1 MTMTATDRITVYVE
15 GRRALA
21 AAATLRDP
29 HLTPEGTRVRQRA
42 DVDRIRATVRAAIP
56 AEPTTPD
63 RGPVLDTL
71 RPKTADDH
79 ATLARER
86 EKVRAL
92 VYAGQDPSQGFEREP
107 GMRLQDVIARAD
119 RTRLAA
125 ILDDLEVMP
134 HLLVHDDRDRL
145 LAAYE
150 GLIWDRLT
158 QVDPAALAIAEEER
172 TAAEPAAWRAVLS
185 DLAEHGEAS
194 QEALSL
200 LHRADPDAYRLLM
213 DGDRVHIDVPGSQGG
228 IPLLLED
235 LALSE
240 A

>member
-1 MTMTATDRITVYVE
+1 MTATERITVYVQA
-15 GRRALA
+15 RRALGTTT
-21 AAATLRDP
+21 TLQDP
-29 HLTPEGTRVRQRA
+29 HLTPEGLRARQRA
-42 DVDRIRATVRAAIP
+42 DVESIRATVRAAMP
-56 AEPTTPD
+56 AEPTAPD
-63 RGPVLDTL
+63 RAPVLDTL
-71 RPKTADDH
+71 RPQTADDH
-79 ATLARER
+79 ATLTRER

-107 GMRLQDVIARAD
+107 GMRLQDVIANAD

-158 QVDPAALAIAEEER
+158 QVDPAALTVAEEER
-172 TAAEPAAWRAVLS
+172 AAAEPAAWRAVLS
-185 DLAEHGEAS
+185 DLADHGEAT
-194 QEALSL
+194 QESLSL

-228 IPLLLED
+228 IPLLLDD
-235 LALSE
+235 LTRSE

>member
-1 MTMTATDRITVYVE
+1 MTRTDLTTTAVQA
-15 GRRALA
+15 RRDLA
-21 AAATLRDP
+21 AAATLRDT
-29 HLTPEGTRVRQRA
+29 HLTPEGLRARQRT
-42 DVDRIRATVRAAIP
+42 DVNRIRTTVRAAIP
-56 AEPTTPD
+56 AIPEAPD

-71 RPKTADDH
+71 RPQTADDH
-79 ATLARER
+79 AALSRER

-150 GLIWDRLT
+150 GLVWERLT
-158 QVDPAALAIAEEER
+158 QVDPAALAIAEQESA
-172 TAAEPAAWRAVLS
+172 AAEPAAWAAVLT
-185 DLAEHGEAS
+185 DLADTGDLTPESLA
-194 QEALSL
+194 L
-200 LHRADPDAYRLLM
+200 LHDADLDAYRLLV
-213 DGDRVHIDVPGSQGG
+213 DGDRVHIDVPGSQSA
-228 IPLLLED
+228 ILSMLEN
-235 LALSE
+235 LQTSQP
-240 A
+240 

>member
-1 MTMTATDRITVYVE
+1 MTRTDLTTAAVRA
-15 GRRALA
+15 RQALA
-21 AAATLRDP
+21 AAWSHEDP
-29 HLTPEGTRVRQRA
+29 HLTLDGLRA
-42 DVDRIRATVRAAIP
+42 YQSAEVARIRATLHASMP
-56 AEPTTPD
+56 EEPTMPD

-71 RPKTADDH
+71 RPKSADDH
-79 ATLARER
+79 ATYTRER

-107 GMRLQDVIARAD
+107 GMRLQDVIAAAD

-134 HLLVHDDRDRL
+134 HLLVHEDRDRL

-158 QVDPAALAIAEEER
+158 QVDPAARAVAEEER
-172 TAAEPAAWRAVLS
+172 AAAEPAAWRAILG
-185 DLAEHGEAS
+185 DLEEHGEPT
-194 QEALSL
+194 QESLSL
-200 LHRADPDAYRLLM
+200 LHRADPDGYRLLM
-213 DGDRVHIDVPGSQGG
+213 DGDRVHIDVPGSGNG
-228 IPLLLED
+228 IRYMLED
-235 LALSE
+235 LERAT

>member
-1 MTMTATDRITVYVE
+1 MTRTDLITLYVGSRNGYATT
-15 GRRALA
+15 
-21 AAATLRDP
+21 ATLRDP
-29 HLTPEGTRVRQRA
+29 HLTPDGLRA
-42 DVDRIRATVRAAIP
+42 RRHADASRIREGILSALP
-56 AEPTTPD
+56 AEPTVPD
-63 RGPVLDTL
+63 RGPVLDAL
-71 RPKTADDH
+71 RPQTSDEH
-79 ATLARER
+79 ATLSRER

-158 QVDPAALAIAEEER
+158 QVDPAALAVAEEER
-172 TAAEPAAWRAVLS
+172 AAAEPAAWRAVLS
-185 DLAEHGEAS
+185 DLADRGEATPES
-194 QEALSL
+194 LLL
-200 LHRADPDAYRLLM
+200 LHRADPDAYSLLM
-213 DGDRVHIDVPGSQGG
+213 DGDRVHIDMPGSQGG

-235 LALSE
+235 MTPSRA
-240 A
+240 